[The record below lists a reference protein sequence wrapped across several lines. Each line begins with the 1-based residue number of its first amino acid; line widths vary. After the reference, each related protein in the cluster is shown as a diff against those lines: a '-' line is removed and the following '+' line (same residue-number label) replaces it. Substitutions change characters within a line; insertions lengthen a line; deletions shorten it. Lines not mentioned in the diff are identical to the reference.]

1 MWKTLANKT
10 VLPIGLRFTK
20 SQFLRL
26 AREMAE
32 RQFWHA
38 ARLRSFQ
45 WQRLQEIVAHGVA
58 NIDYYR
64 DSFSKA
70 GFSGSLLKDVR
81 QFLSLPVT
89 TKSAIRKNFPDR
101 MVAHGDQALDWKW
114 TSTRGTSDRL
124 MAIQCFRKRD
134 QIIAAEMLALTEDSS
149 YRYGKPMVYIPPDA
163 CNALCGVEGL
173 RETSVARHMG
183 NMIFKRKWRDAEAIS
198 DLRGLVMNNWIVNRT
213 ILPPIYF
220 DQPSSLD
227 QIAEKYVDDLRRL
240 RPRMLKA
247 LPEYLSFLAG
257 YLESHSDYRLK
268 IPLLRP
274 MGALMPQFE
283 KDRVARAFGGQVRE
297 DYGSAE
303 LGPMAFDCR
312 QQNGM
317 HLMTDQYF
325 FELVDENRDPQAEGI
340 GNLLV
345 TDLNNYA
352 MPLIRYEIGDLAR
365 IDHAPCPC
373 GRTTPRIFVEG
384 RVQSSLSAAGQ
395 ILTDTCIRNFF
406 QSQFQ
411 ISQFQVTES
420 ENGELE
426 VAYVAPGHE
435 VCKQQMAKK
444 FGQLVGSDRF
454 VRIRQLSV
462 IKPAESGKFIYVKSS
477 TERRSKALV

>member
-1 MWKTLANKT
+1 MLKTLANKT

-26 AREMAE
+26 TREMAK

-38 ARLRSFQ
+38 ARIRSFQ
-45 WQRLQEIVAHGVA
+45 WHRLQEVVAHCVS
-58 NIDYYR
+58 NVDYYR
-64 DSFSKA
+64 ESFSKA
-70 GFSGSLLKDVR
+70 GLSGTLLKDFQ

-89 TKSAIRKNFPDR
+89 TKSVIRKNFPDR
-101 MVAHGDQALDWKW
+101 MIANRVEGSDWKW

-134 QIIAAEMLALTEDSS
+134 QIIAAEMLSLTEDSK

-173 RETSVARHMG
+173 RETSVVRHLVKMLST
-183 NMIFKRKWRDAEAIS
+183 RKWREGEAIS
-198 DLRGLVMNNWIVNRT
+198 DLRGLVMNNWIINRT

-220 DQPSSLD
+220 DQALSLD
-227 QIAEKYVDDLRRL
+227 EIAKKYINELRRL
-240 RPRMLKA
+240 RPKMLKA

-257 YLESHSDYRLK
+257 YLESHPDSSLR

-274 MGALMPQFE
+274 MGALMSQFE

-303 LGPMAFDCR
+303 IGPMAFDCHL
-312 QQNGM
+312 QNGM
-317 HLMTDQYF
+317 HLMTDQYY
-325 FELVDENRDPQAEGI
+325 FELVDENGDPQTNGI

-352 MPLIRYEIGDLAR
+352 MPMIRYEIGDLAR
-365 IDHAPCPC
+365 IDYAPCAC

-384 RVQSSLSAAGQ
+384 RVQSSLSAAGR
-395 ILTDTCIRNFF
+395 ILTDSCIRNFF
-406 QSQFQ
+406 QSQFE

-420 ENGELE
+420 ENGDLE
-426 VAYVAPGHE
+426 VAYVAPGRE
-435 VCKQQMAKK
+435 VCKQQMAKQ

-454 VRIRQLSV
+454 VRIRQVSV

-477 TERRSKALV
+477 SDRRSKALV